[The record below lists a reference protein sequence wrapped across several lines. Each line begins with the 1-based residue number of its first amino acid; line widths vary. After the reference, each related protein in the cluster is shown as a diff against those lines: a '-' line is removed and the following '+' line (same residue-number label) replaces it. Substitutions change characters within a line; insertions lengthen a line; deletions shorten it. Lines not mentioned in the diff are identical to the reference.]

1 MTTEKKRKSLIAL
14 ALSDELEA
22 HLRDMAKANYRTLN
36 GEIAIRLEL
45 SRKQEQQQPQGAQ
58 Q

>member
-1 MTTEKKRKSLIAL
+1 MTTEKKRKSPIAV
-14 ALSDELEA
+14 ALSDDLEA

-45 SRKQEQQQPQGAQ
+45 SRKQEQPKTQGAQ

>member
-1 MTTEKKRKSLIAL
+1 MTADKKRKSPIAL

-22 HLRDMAKANYRTLN
+22 HLRDMAKVNYRTLN

-45 SRKQEQQQPQGAQ
+45 SRKQEQRQSQGAQ